1 MSLILRPATRMLARF
16 SLAGKMAFIAAVFL
30 LVIALLLGFYLKAQF
45 SSIDFS
51 ARERVGVAAIAPT
64 IDVADALGNF
74 AAKSDDASLR
84 SVGAAMNTAAAAIEK
99 PLADL
104 GLGERWGALQR
115 QWQTV
120 STSETGRTEAV
131 KAFSAALVAFITDVA
146 DVSNLTLDPDID
158 SYYLMDA
165 AAFRLPGVVDAGLLI
180 HELGALLTQRGAVS
194 ANQRI
199 HMAEAFTAFK
209 AAVDPI
215 ATGLDKVA
223 AVNSPIA
230 QELAVARAQLAK
242 TAEAL
247 GAVLRE
253 EVIGADDASVEPGK
267 ITTQADHAIES
278 ALVLWRASL
287 GKLDAVLERR
297 IDAMYMAL
305 WGTLAAVALALV
317 LAVYFFVALRA
328 QMSGAVGRIAAGAE
342 RIAKGDLTNDVN
354 PDGADEFSQ
363 IAALLNSMRGE
374 LASRLDRERAGAVEN
389 LRIRN
394 ALDGA
399 STAMMLADA
408 DGRILYMNRSVDK
421 LLRDAQD
428 ELARHLPGFDVDRL
442 IGRNFDDFHRN
453 PAHQRGL
460 IERLAGM
467 HEAFIQVGSYHFRL
481 RVSRVFGTDGKP
493 VGSVIE
499 WVNRTAEV
507 GVEKELSDLVEA
519 AVRGD
524 FTGRL
529 AIEGKSGFF
538 RQLAEGM
545 NQLMGVTSSSVE
557 DVARVLNALARGDL
571 TDSIA
576 TEYQGTFGQLK
587 DDTNSTVARLRE
599 LVGQIKEAT
608 DAINVAAGEIAAGN
622 GDLSSRTEEQASSLE
637 ETASSMEEINV
648 TVRNNAEHARQARD
662 LAERSDL
669 VASAGGQKM
678 TQVISTM
685 GAIRDSAHKISDII
699 GVIDSIAFQTNILAL
714 NAAVEAARAGEQ
726 GRGFAVV
733 ASEVRTLAQRSAQ
746 AAREIKGLITDSVS
760 RVESGGSLVDDAGA
774 TMKDIVDNFR
784 ELSSLVA
791 QIANASR
798 EQSTG
803 IEQVTQAVGQMDQTT
818 QQNAALVEQAAAAA
832 ESLRDQAAALSNTVS
847 NFVLDAGPRASQAI
861 AGLDFDGAIRAHMQ
875 WKQKLR
881 SYLGGSGGKLDVV
894 TVERDDKCVLG
905 CWLHG
910 DGKRLASDPIY
921 TSLRGHH
928 AEFHRCAAQVI
939 RLADA
944 GERDAAQAMLMNQ
957 FSALS
962 DRTVQEIR
970 RLKASHGAMAPQ
982 TTPIASVAARQA
994 PARSLRAIA
1003 APMPKVKRQAAA
1015 ALAAEDEWQEF

>member
-16 SLAGKMAFIAAVFL
+16 SLPGKMAFIAVVFL
-30 LVIALLLGFYLKAQF
+30 LVIALLLGFYLNAQF
-45 SSIDFS
+45 NSIDFS

-64 IDVADALGNF
+64 IGIAEALGTHAAKADDASFRAVGSAIKAAASELEKPLSELGLRDRWHELERQWDAVIAAESGRAEAVQAFSVALTGFISDVADA
-74 AAKSDDASLR
+74 
-84 SVGAAMNTAAAAIEK
+84 
-99 PLADL
+99 
-104 GLGERWGALQR
+104 
-115 QWQTV
+115 
-120 STSETGRTEAV
+120 
-131 KAFSAALVAFITDVA
+131 
-146 DVSNLTLDPDID
+146 SNLTLDPDID

-165 AAFRLPGVVDAGLLI
+165 AAFRLPGLVDSGLLI
-180 HELGALLTQRGAVS
+180 HQLGAALSQRGLVPV
-194 ANQRI
+194 NDRI
-199 HMAEAFTAFK
+199 RMAETFTVFNS
-209 AAVDPI
+209 VLEPI
-215 ATGLDKVA
+215 SSGLDKVA
-223 AVNSPIA
+223 AVNPPIA
-230 QELAVARAQLAK
+230 QELAVARASLAK

-247 GAVLRE
+247 GVALRE
-253 EVIGADDASVEPGK
+253 EVIGSGDAPVVPGK
-267 ITTQADHAIES
+267 ISADADHAIES

-287 GKLDAVLERR
+287 GKLDVLLERR
-297 IDAMYMAL
+297 VDGMYLAM
-305 WGTLAAVALALV
+305 WETLLVVALALV
-317 LAVYFFVALRA
+317 LATYFFLAVRA
-328 QMSGAVGRIAAGAE
+328 QMSGAVGRIAEGVE

-354 PDGADEFSQ
+354 HDGADEFGQ
-363 IAALLNSMRGE
+363 IAGLLNTMRSE
-374 LASRLDRERAGAVEN
+374 LASRFDRERTVALEN

-408 DGRILYMNRSVDK
+408 DGRILYMNRSVHT
-421 LLRDAQD
+421 LLSKAQD
-428 ELARHLPGFDVDRL
+428 ELAKHLPGFDADRL
-442 IGRNFDDFHRN
+442 IGRNFDEFHRN
-453 PAHQRGL
+453 PAHQRSL
-460 IERLAGM
+460 IDNLAGM

-481 RVSRVFGTDGKP
+481 RVSRVFGNDGKP
-493 VGSVIE
+493 VGAVIE

-507 GVEKELSDLVEA
+507 SVENELSGLVEA

-524 FTGRL
+524 FAGRL
-529 AIEGKSGFF
+529 AIEGKNGFF

-545 NQLMGVTSSSVE
+545 NQLMGVISSSVD

-571 TDSIA
+571 TDSI
-576 TEYQGTFGQLK
+576 TTDYQGTFGQLK
-587 DDTNSTVARLRE
+587 EDTNATVSRLRE

-622 GDLSSRTEEQASSLE
+622 GDLSARTEEQASSLE

-648 TVRNNAEHARQARD
+648 TVKNNAENARQARE

-669 VASAGGQKM
+669 VASAGGEKM
-678 TQVISTM
+678 TQVVSTM
-685 GAIRDSAHKISDII
+685 GAIQDSARKIADII

-746 AAREIKGLITDSVS
+746 AAREIKGLIADSVS
-760 RVESGGSLVDDAGA
+760 RVESGGTLVDDAGA

-791 QIANASR
+791 QIASASH
-798 EQSTG
+798 EQSSG

-832 ESLRDQAAALSNTVS
+832 ESLRDQAGVLSRTVS
-847 NFVLDAGPRASQAI
+847 TFVLDASQRSPQAI
-861 AGLDFDGAIRAHMQ
+861 VGLDFDGAIRAHMQ

-881 SYLGGSGGKLDVV
+881 SYLGGAGEKLDVT

-910 DGKRLASDPIY
+910 DGKRLAADPVY
-921 TSLRGHH
+921 VSLRSKH
-928 AEFHRCAAQVI
+928 AEFHRCAAKVI
-939 RLADA
+939 RLSDA
-944 GERDAAQAMLMNQ
+944 GERDAAQAMLTNQ

-970 RLKASHGAMAPQ
+970 NLKTSYGA
-982 TTPIASVAARQA
+982 TTPQAAPVRSATEQRA
-994 PARSLRAIA
+994 PARNLRAIS

-1015 ALAAEDEWQEF
+1015 SLAVEDEWQEF